1 MKNFNKKTILKEN
14 NIKRNQTHE
23 DDDYDYDDRWDEVY
37 DRLFDQKQA
46 EKARKAERR
55 EARPYS
61 KKGLKS
67 E

>member
-23 DDDYDYDDRWDEVY
+23 DDDDYDYDDRWDEVY

-46 EKARKAERR
+46 AKARKAERR
-55 EARPYS
+55 ETKAYN
-61 KKGLKS
+61 KKG
-67 E
+67 